1 MPTNN
6 KTAKRN
12 IDKTIVIVD
21 ALQGMMTRRRQQAYK
36 EATADADAAGQV
48 GERGA
53 VDGTAA
59 AADCSSCGW
68 NLPDVRERAD
78 TGRQS

>member
-12 IDKTIVIVD
+12 IDKTMVIVD

-36 EATADADAAGQV
+36 EATADADAADASGMY
-48 GERGA
+48 
-53 VDGTAA
+53 
-59 AADCSSCGW
+59 
-68 NLPDVRERAD
+68 
-78 TGRQS
+78 

>member
-12 IDKTIVIVD
+12 IDKTMVIVD

-36 EATADADAAGQV
+36 EATADADAAASGFRFRDETNKEEV
-48 GERGA
+48 GER
-53 VDGTAA
+53 
-59 AADCSSCGW
+59 
-68 NLPDVRERAD
+68 
-78 TGRQS
+78 